1 MPDPFR
7 RAIINRYLRTLPP
20 LETLITF
27 EAVGRYGS
35 FTQAAT
41 ELFLTQSAVSKQ
53 MRALEESLK
62 VPLFERKPR
71 GVTLTAAG
79 TELLGTVDMLLDRLQ
94 HSVRR
99 IRNVHQSNAV
109 SVLATHALAQFWL
122 FPKLIEFN
130 KAHPGIAVHVHAINE
145 IDEASLADFDLGI
158 LYGAGDWTT
167 LDSQFVLPEIV
178 YPVARPDL
186 DLSAV
191 RTLDQLAAASL
202 VQIDTSA
209 WSCLDWHDWFAHFG
223 KDYQPAESD
232 PVFNQLTLAYRAVQ
246 QGMGIGLAWSFM
258 ADEAVAKGEMQR
270 VTDFALVTE
279 RGEYLVSLR
288 HRRLSPAAQVFREW
302 LLESVQVASLDAGP

>member
-1 MPDPFR
+1 MPQTSHR
-7 RAIINRYLRTLPP
+7 RAVISRYLRTLPP

-53 MRALEESLK
+53 MRALEDSLK

-79 TELLGTVDMLLDRLQ
+79 VELLGTVDMLLDRLQ

-109 SVLATHALAQFWL
+109 SVLATHAMAQFWL
-122 FPKLIEFN
+122 FPRLIEFN

-145 IDEASLADFDLGI
+145 MDEASLVDFDLGI

-167 LDSQFVLPEIV
+167 LDCRFVLPEVV
-178 YPVARPDL
+178 YPVARPDF
-186 DLSAV
+186 DAS
-191 RTLDQLAAASL
+191 RITTLEQLAAAPL
-202 VQIDTSA
+202 VQLDTSA
-209 WSCLDWHDWFAHFG
+209 WSCLDWHDWFGHFG

-246 QGMGIGLAWSFM
+246 QGMGIGLAWGFM
-258 ADEAVAKGEMQR
+258 ADEAVANGEMQR
-270 VTDFALVTE
+270 VTDLAMVTE

-288 HRRLSPAAQVFREW
+288 HRQLSPAAQLFHDW
-302 LLESVQVASLDAGP
+302 LLASLGLDETPA